1 MQKDANEY
9 ARKCEQCQKHASTIH
24 QPAGN
29 LNPISSPW
37 PFAQWGLD
45 IVGPFLRATG
55 NRRFVLVAVD
65 YFTKWT
71 KAEALA
77 NIRDVDIKKFVW
89 RNIVTRFG
97 VPKSLVSD
105 NGLQFN
111 SKAFCEFGGS
121 LSITNRYSTPAYPQ
135 SNDQAE
141 ATNKAIV
148 NGLKRRLESAK
159 GRWAEEL
166 PSVLW
171 AYRTTSRRFTGETSF
186 SLTYGM
192 EAIISAEMNLCSAL
206 VSGFSPTENLE
217 LMLKQ
222 LNLLE
227 ERWVSATIRLA
238 EYQ

>member
-1 MQKDANEY
+1 M
-9 ARKCEQCQKHASTIH
+9 
-24 QPAGN
+24 
-29 LNPISSPW
+29 
-37 PFAQWGLD
+37 
-45 IVGPFLRATG
+45 
-55 NRRFVLVAVD
+55 
-65 YFTKWT
+65 
-71 KAEALA
+71 
-77 NIRDVDIKKFVW
+77 
-89 RNIVTRFG
+89 TRFG

-105 NGLQFN
+105 NELQFN

-121 LSITNRYSTPAYPQ
+121 LSITNRYSTLAYPQ

-159 GRWAEEL
+159 GRWVEEL